1 MGVFSTFV
9 SDGELNV
16 LEDILTEAPDQ
27 DDELYN
33 PESEREIS
41 DKKGTTQKCSVNM
54 TEKPASSPIYTR
66 ASRLYFNF
74 LLMKLLPFK
83 QEQILLMPLL
93 KLNIDICQ
101 EH

>member
-1 MGVFSTFV
+1 MLV

-41 DKKGTTQKCSVNM
+41 DKKGTVQKCFSVNLIC
-54 TEKPASSPIYTR
+54 ECEE
-66 ASRLYFNF
+66 FFFFF
-74 LLMKLLPFK
+74 L
-83 QEQILLMPLL
+83 PL
-93 KLNIDICQ
+93 IDIIASK
-101 EH
+101 

>member
-1 MGVFSTFV
+1 MLV

-41 DKKGTTQKCSVNM
+41 DKKGTVQKNFSVNFICQC
-54 TEKPASSPIYTR
+54 EKKT
-66 ASRLYFNF
+66 
-74 LLMKLLPFK
+74 LP
-83 QEQILLMPLL
+83 L
-93 KLNIDICQ
+93 IDIITS
-101 EH
+101 E